1 MTFNLKTLFCL
12 QDQYEVGSDRTS
24 ALCKMR
30 SFITKVH
37 VQGKKKDS
45 LALDRDKV
53 TSTASSL
60 CSRWQ
65 EIKAKAENLFN
76 LRKQL

>member
-1 MTFNLKTLFCL
+1 
-12 QDQYEVGSDRTS
+12 
-24 ALCKMR
+24 MR
-30 SFITKVH
+30 EMRAFIAKVH

-53 TSTASSL
+53 TTTASSL

-65 EIKAKAENLFN
+65 DIRNKAENLFK
-76 LRKQL
+76 LKQQF